1 MVIEGNE
8 VPAPQGGKKSRTPQ
22 ILWFLLVGLV
32 GAIIGGLVVVAVMPQ
47 VILSKMESLQLSV
60 PGSGTSTGQNG
71 STVLPLV
78 SGSNVDPWQIVVD
91 AAERVSPSVVCIV
104 NTQTAYDFFGR

>member
-47 VILSKMESLQLSV
+47 VILSKMES
-60 PGSGTSTGQNG
+60 
-71 STVLPLV
+71 
-78 SGSNVDPWQIVVD
+78 
-91 AAERVSPSVVCIV
+91 
-104 NTQTAYDFFGR
+104 